1 MITFKCF
8 HCNEELEAPQSM
20 VGETIKCP
28 GCGRNETVPNP
39 DAIHTAGSDDLG
51 TDENPVPIDI
61 DFGVDPEELKVNG
74 DEGWEAAQTQKGP
87 RRIFVNTVGEVI
99 QSMNNKSIQCPIR
112 EKRCTCTCAW
122 FSIDHDVKQA
132 LCQSRIVIGEVDKNE
147 YGKEDAKAG
156 DWGQSSS
163 EY

>member
-8 HCNEELEAPQSM
+8 HCNEELEAPGSM

-28 GCGRNETVPNP
+28 GCGRNEVVPNP
-39 DAIHTAGSDDLG
+39 DALHTAGADELG
-51 TDENPVPIDI
+51 TDENPVPIDV
-61 DFGVDPEELKVNG
+61 DFGIDPQDLQTCG
-74 DEGWEAAQTQKGP
+74 EAAWDAVHPERGP
-87 RRIFVNTVGEVI
+87 RKIHINTVGEVI
-99 QSMNNKSIQCPIR
+99 LSMNNKSVQCPIR

-122 FSIDHDVKQA
+122 FSFEHELKQA
-132 LCQSRIVIGEVDKNE
+132 LCQSRIVIGEVEKNE

-156 DWGQSSS
+156 DWGKSSS